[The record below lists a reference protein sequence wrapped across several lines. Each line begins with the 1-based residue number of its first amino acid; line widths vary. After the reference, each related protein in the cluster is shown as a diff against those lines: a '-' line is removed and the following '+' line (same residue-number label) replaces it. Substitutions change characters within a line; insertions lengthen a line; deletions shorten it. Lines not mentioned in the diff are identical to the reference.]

1 MFVEELWEE
10 EEEDVTQRYSVQVQ
24 AQAQEQEVVV
34 VMLRWPEE
42 DLGAASC
49 RRASAASAFVSLM
62 VDPLSQLGLE
72 SSLALWNFKEL
83 LARERKVEGG
93 RVW

>member
-1 MFVEELWEE
+1 M
-10 EEEDVTQRYSVQVQ
+10 TKKYSVQVQ

-34 VMLRWPEE
+34 VVVVVVLRWPEE

-49 RRASAASAFVSLM
+49 RRASAASASVSLM
-62 VDPLSQLGLE
+62 EDPLSQLGLE
-72 SSLALWNFKEL
+72 SSLALRNLTQL
-83 LARERKVEGG
+83 LAQERKVEGG